1 MKKKFGIFILVAL
14 LILCSAAMAAC
25 ADKDGSGL
33 FGDYNRKEEVKEEAK
48 IDADEGMKFDGV
60 FDEALWENLNW
71 LDLKS
76 EAANRDDR
84 YYAVHLDDCNIRA
97 TGTMTDKGMYY
108 AMETDDP
115 IIWTGD
121 DTDIRDPFQK
131 TGMSVY
137 IADYS
142 YKNIAEGSFEFGFAA
157 DGTYALRKFFL
168 GGYKNYPVMNIG
180 LGVHIDGAVNTAGN
194 GGYSLEVFIPWSS
207 LGYDAKPDKVR
218 SMFTIE
224 RNEKA
229 ANKSPFAWELVG
241 KPLGVTWDSVGTWH
255 VFDESGV
262 YVAPEGENFGHYND
276 KKYTEGFDLSHDGGD
291 NPYVDSTAGADAKL
305 YVKNFY
311 DTVLYAET
319 TIKINEIYNND
330 GFPKVGFMFAGDPVK
345 VGDETHSRSVMAT
358 FDVSADGK
366 KINGFFSTESK
377 LDQFSTWDFA
387 SAKKITVSNAFNVT
401 ADAAKIAVYRNGETF
416 YYFVNG
422 ILVGQNTYSYITAE
436 TKTFAAILSFNVG
449 ARYSDYTFL
458 TGADASAKGGSM
470 ISAATPSYYTIDADE
485 SDWSGYTGTVIGS
498 WAYDGSGKEFTVK
511 SILKD
516 DGLYFLTKAKH
527 GLYLSGI
534 GQITWNSSIEVG
546 LTTQNGTASLSMFA
560 APDRADMM
568 TAVMKTDDSEVSGSP
583 TRYTSVI
590 EGYIPMDLL
599 EYMNAVVDGKVRIG
613 FAWRTG
619 NGDKTVNVKT
629 DPDGTA
635 LDATQYEVIIS
646 RSRNADKPYIWHPY
660 NSAPWERDK
669 RSYVGAEGITVSGK
683 AEERIVDGDSEDWDN
698 FNGYVAKA
706 EGVETIEEGAVIR
719 DDRGYGFASMLHKGE
734 DGLYFYTVAKHR
746 KYKISDELIGWN
758 TNFVIETGIS
768 SNSDNKAVGGAK
780 QFFFTPEGCI
790 PHGVAIDYV
799 MRTVG
804 SDAEGYTTITEGFI
818 PNAELVNSNDEAF
831 DKATGLAKD
840 GYSVRVGVGWR
851 TRDDY
856 LQIQNRGYDCYWQT
870 PETDGWNIPNM
881 LYCDG
886 DGLRTSQYKAES
898 FTIDGKADDWSGVS
912 VFDSMT
918 GNDSS
923 LGSDQQR
930 GVETKVAYKEE
941 GLYFVTVAKTYSV
954 VSTNYQTGSANN
966 SNAFRNTSIE
976 IEIKKSDGVNFAQLW
991 FTSYGNV
998 LPGKIESR
1006 CEITPETVTVGGAA
1020 RTRYT
1025 VVIEGFISQAA
1036 ISQLAGLDN
1045 PDSLSMLAVF
1055 ANVNPQSDGVSGEYS
1070 DPIDGGTVN
1079 GNTAAFWGTF
1089 GTYHSVSKS

>member
-276 KKYTEGFDLSHDGGD
+276 KKYTEGFDLSHDSGD

-422 ILVGQNTYSYITAE
+422 ILVGQNTYSFITAE

-619 NGDKTVNVKT
+619 NGDKTVDVKT

-635 LDATQYEVIIS
+635 LDATQYEVIMS
-646 RSRNADKPYIWHPY
+646 RGRNADKPYIWHPY

-706 EGVETIEEGAVIR
+706 EGVETIENGSVIR

-746 KYKISDELIGWN
+746 KYKISDEEVGWN

-768 SNSDNKAVGGAK
+768 SNSDNKAVGGAR
-780 QFFFTPEGCI
+780 QFFFTPECCF

-804 SDAEGYTTITEGFI
+804 SDAEGYTTVTEGFI

-840 GYSVRVGVGWR
+840 GYSVRVGVAWR
-851 TRDDY
+851 TRDDKI
-856 LQIQNRGYDCYWQT
+856 QIQNRGYDQYWQT

-918 GNDSS
+918 GSDSS

-930 GVETKVAYKEE
+930 GVETKVAYKDE

-954 VSTNYQTGSANN
+954 VSTNYKTVSENN

-976 IEIKKSDGVNFAQLW
+976 IEIKKSDGVKFAQLW

>member
-276 KKYTEGFDLSHDGGD
+276 KKYTEGFDLSHDSGD

-470 ISAATPSYYTIDADE
+470 ISSATPSYYTIDADE

-619 NGDKTVNVKT
+619 NGDKTVDVNT

-635 LDATQYEVIIS
+635 LDATQYEVIMS
-646 RSRNADKPYIWHPY
+646 RGRNANKPYIWHPY

-706 EGVETIEEGAVIR
+706 EGVETIENGSVIR

-746 KYKISDELIGWN
+746 KYKISDETIGWN

-768 SNSDNKAVGGAK
+768 SNSDNKAVGGAR

-804 SDAEGYTTITEGFI
+804 SDAEGYTTVTEGFI
-818 PNAELVNSNDEAF
+818 PNAELVNSNDEVF

-840 GYSVRVGVGWR
+840 GYSVRVGVAWR
-851 TRDDY
+851 TRDDKI
-856 LQIQNRGYDCYWQT
+856 QIQNRGYDQYWQT

-912 VFDSMT
+912 VFDSKT

-930 GVETKVAYKEE
+930 GVETKVAYKDE

-954 VSTNYQTGSANN
+954 VSSNYQPVSPNN

-976 IEIKKSDGVNFAQLW
+976 IQIEKSGGGNVQLW

>member
-276 KKYTEGFDLSHDGGD
+276 KKYTEGFDLSHDSGD

-377 LDQFSTWDFA
+377 LDQFSTWDW
-387 SAKKITVSNAFNVT
+387 SSGKKLTVSNAFNVT

-470 ISAATPSYYTIDADE
+470 ISSATPSYYTIDADE

-619 NGDKTVNVKT
+619 NGDKTVDVNT

-635 LDATQYEVIIS
+635 LDATQYEVIMS
-646 RSRNADKPYIWHPY
+646 RGRNADKPYIWHPY

-706 EGVETIEEGAVIR
+706 EGVETIENGSVIR

-746 KYKISDELIGWN
+746 KYKISDEEVGWN

-768 SNSDNKAVGGAK
+768 SNSDNKAVGGAR
-780 QFFFTPEGCI
+780 QFFFTPECCF

-804 SDAEGYTTITEGFI
+804 SDAEGYTTVTEGFI

-840 GYSVRVGVGWR
+840 GYSVRVGVAWR
-851 TRDDY
+851 TRDDKI
-856 LQIQNRGYDCYWQT
+856 QIQNRGYDQYWQT

-898 FTIDGKADDWSGVS
+898 FTIDGKADDWNGVS

-930 GVETKVAYKEE
+930 GVETKVAYKDE

-954 VSTNYQTGSANN
+954 VSTNYQTGSENN

-976 IEIKKSDGVNFAQLW
+976 IEIKKSDGVKFAQLW

-1036 ISQLAGLDN
+1036 ISELAGLDN

>member
-1 MKKKFGIFILVAL
+1 M
-14 LILCSAAMAAC
+14 
-25 ADKDGSGL
+25 
-33 FGDYNRKEEVKEEAK
+33 
-48 IDADEGMKFDGV
+48 
-60 FDEALWENLNW
+60 
-71 LDLKS
+71 
-76 EAANRDDR
+76 
-84 YYAVHLDDCNIRA
+84 
-97 TGTMTDKGMYY
+97 
-108 AMETDDP
+108 
-115 IIWTGD
+115 
-121 DTDIRDPFQK
+121 
-131 TGMSVY
+131 
-137 IADYS
+137 
-142 YKNIAEGSFEFGFAA
+142 
-157 DGTYALRKFFL
+157 
-168 GGYKNYPVMNIG
+168 
-180 LGVHIDGAVNTAGN
+180 
-194 GGYSLEVFIPWSS
+194 
-207 LGYDAKPDKVR
+207 
-218 SMFTIE
+218 
-224 RNEKA
+224 
-229 ANKSPFAWELVG
+229 
-241 KPLGVTWDSVGTWH
+241 
-255 VFDESGV
+255 FDESGV

-276 KKYTEGFDLSHDGGD
+276 KKYTEGFDLSHDSGD

-377 LDQFSTWDFA
+377 LDQFSTWDW
-387 SAKKITVSNAFNVT
+387 SSGKKLTVSNAFNVT

-470 ISAATPSYYTIDADE
+470 ISSATPSYYTIDADE

-619 NGDKTVNVKT
+619 NGDKTVDVNT
-629 DPDGTA
+629 DPNGTA
-635 LDATQYEVIIS
+635 LDATQYEVIMS
-646 RSRNADKPYIWHPY
+646 RGRNADKPYIWHPY

-706 EGVETIEEGAVIR
+706 EGVETIENGSVIR
-719 DDRGYGFASMLHKGE
+719 DNRGYGFASMLHKGE

-746 KYKISDELIGWN
+746 KYKISDETIGWN

-768 SNSDNKAVGGAK
+768 SNSDNKAVGGAR

-840 GYSVRVGVGWR
+840 GYSVRVGVAWR

-930 GVETKVAYKEE
+930 GVETKVAYKDE

-954 VSTNYQTGSANN
+954 VSTNYKTGSANN

-976 IEIKKSDGVNFAQLW
+976 VQIKKSDGVNFAQLW

-1036 ISQLAGLDN
+1036 ISELAGLDN

-1079 GNTAAFWGTF
+1079 GNTAAFWGPF